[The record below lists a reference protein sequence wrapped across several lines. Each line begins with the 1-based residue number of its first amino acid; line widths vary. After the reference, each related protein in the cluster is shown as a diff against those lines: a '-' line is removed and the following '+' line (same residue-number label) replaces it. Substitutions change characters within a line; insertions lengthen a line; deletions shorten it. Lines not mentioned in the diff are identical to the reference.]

1 MKFAKRLL
9 MVGGAVA
16 LAGIIGTMM
25 VPKVAHA
32 VVSTLVTVVNTPNV
46 NIANTPVPVSGNVNA
61 TINGTPSVNVSGM
74 PAVNVASVSGNVPVA
89 NPLDGS
95 GNPIP
100 LVTQE
105 DAARSAFDV
114 EGSCS
119 FSAGNTCVVSPL
131 FNVPANDVAVIQ
143 NFSGRCAIESG
154 TSVAEVIMALTGSLG
169 VSEAVAVP
177 GPGIP
182 FGTQLRTTFAGETPD
197 YAFGGSSGTSIGVVV
212 ASSTNETGGADVCY
226 IKLAGYLVAQ

>member
-100 LVTQE
+100 LVTQNLLGGN
-105 DAARSAFDV
+105 AFLV
-114 EGSCS
+114 QAQC
-119 FSAGNTCVVSPL
+119 FLAGTSLCGTTILS
-131 FNVPANDVAVIQ
+131 VPANEVAVVESL
-143 NFSGRCAIESG
+143 SGSCTIDTGTAISILN
-154 TSVAEVIMALTGSLG
+154 VV
-169 VSEAVAVP
+169 
-177 GPGIP
+177 
-182 FGTQLRTTFAGETPD
+182 
-197 YAFGGSSGTSIGVVV
+197 SSGTSANLTVLPGSPVPDNSINAIQSFGQ
-212 ASSTNETGGADVCY
+212 NIKGYFFGGASGKSITAAVSVDATQNATHVSNACTFN
-226 IKLAGYLVAQ
+226 LAGYFVR